1 MTTTSLIL
9 CAAGAFYLTDLLF
22 RVVDLI
28 ERPRKRGDRHA

>member
-1 MTTTSLIL
+1 MTTFPLIL

-28 ERPRKRGDRHA
+28 ERPREGGTHRA